1 MLLLRPRVSCLEP
14 RVSINQGIL
23 YIVATPIGNLSDISG
38 RAIEILQ
45 QVDLIAAEDTRHS
58 KPLLQHYGVGTPML
72 AYHEHNEEYLTPKLI
87 ERLLTGESVAL
98 ISDAGTPLL
107 SDPGYRL
114 VKAAHE
120 SSIKVSPVPG
130 PCAAIAALS
139 ASGLAT
145 DRFLFVGFSP
155 HKQGARQSFYKEFE
169 RQTATLVFYES
180 SHRIVAAAKDLLQVF
195 GSGRQI
201 VMAREITKTFETIHS
216 TTLADFPDWLE
227 ADHNQQKGE
236 FVLVLE
242 GAAKND
248 NALALD
254 MEDTLRILLEELPV
268 KQASQLTAKIT
279 GWKKNQVYKLALE
292 ISDK

>member
-1 MLLLRPRVSCLEP
+1 
-14 RVSINQGIL
+14 VSINQGIL
-23 YIVATPIGNLSDISG
+23 YIVATPIGNLSDIGG
-38 RAIEILQ
+38 RAVEILQ

-58 KPLLQHYGVGTPML
+58 KPLLQYYGVGTPMQ

-87 ERLLTGESVAL
+87 QRLLAGESVAL

-145 DRFLFVGFSP
+145 DRFLFAGFSP
-155 HKQGARQSFYKEFE
+155 HKQGARQSFYREFE

-180 SHRIVAAAKDLLQVF
+180 SHRIVAAAKDLLNVF
-195 GSGRQI
+195 GPERQI
-201 VMAREITKTFETIHS
+201 VMAREMTKTFETIHS
-216 TTLADFPDWLE
+216 TYLGEFPDWLE

-242 GAAKND
+242 GAVKND
-248 NALALD
+248 NALELD
-254 MEDTLRILLEELPV
+254 MQDTLRILLEELPV

-279 GWKKNQVYKLALE
+279 GLKKNQVYKLALE
-292 ISDK
+292 LSGK